1 MEASA
6 ERGAK
11 CNVALDELL
20 RGMFNRI
27 KVSSL
32 QMLLKQLMGD
42 IKVLSKKDRVLAM
55 FPCINKY
62 KILSGF

>member
-11 CNVALDELL
+11 CNAVLDELL

-32 QMLLKQLMGD
+32 QQLLKQSMGD
-42 IKVLSKKDRVLAM
+42 IKDLGKKDRVLAM
-55 FPCINKY
+55 FPCINK
-62 KILSGF
+62 